1 MDRTLEIIQDGEPLL
16 HFECAATL
24 SALQRRQLA
33 QLDQRLD
40 QGFELDG
47 ERIGC
52 PDRDQRVRFVI
63 GQLLH
68 VLQRGEAPAVRG
80 LCTWLGQRVPELS
93 AIRIHTRAEELEVEL
108 DYGPGAGSDV

>member
-47 ERIGC
+47 ERIGY
-52 PDRDQRVRFVI
+52 PDRDQRVRFV
-63 GQLLH
+63 
-68 VLQRGEAPAVRG
+68 PAVRG

>member
-1 MDRTLEIIQDGEPLL
+1 MDRTLEIIQDGESLL
-16 HFECAATL
+16 HFECGATL

-47 ERIGC
+47 ERIAR
-52 PDRDQRVRFVI
+52 PDRDQRMRFVI
-63 GQLLH
+63 GQLLR
-68 VLQRGEAPAVRG
+68 VLQRGEAPALRG

-93 AIRIHTRAEELEVEL
+93 AIRINTEGDVLEVEL
-108 DYGPGAGSDV
+108 EYSPGTDSDV

>member
-16 HFECAATL
+16 RFERGATL
-24 SALQRRQLA
+24 PALQRRQLA
-33 QLDQRLD
+33 QLDLRLD

-47 ERIGC
+47 ERIAR
-52 PDRDQRVRFVI
+52 PDRDQRMRFVI
-63 GQLLH
+63 GQLLQ

-93 AIRIHTRAEELEVEL
+93 AIRIHTRGDDLEVEL
-108 DYGPGAGSDV
+108 EYGADEASDV

>member
-1 MDRTLEIIQDGEPLL
+1 MTRTLEIIQDGASLL
-16 HFECAATL
+16 RFQCGATL
-24 SALQRRQLA
+24 PALQRRQLA
-33 QLDQRLD
+33 QLDLRLD

-47 ERIGC
+47 EWIAR
-52 PDRDQRVRFVI
+52 PDRDQRMHFVI

-68 VLQRGEAPAVRG
+68 ALRRGEVPAVRG

-108 DYGPGAGSDV
+108 EVGPETGSDV